1 MNSSKEPEGVMRGK
15 TNQGEVSR
23 RERKKQEV
31 SGRNMKPAKGII
43 SETNSGRSNTNEDAR
58 PCKTEG
64 LSKLVSKDTSQQEV
78 RRGKAKYGDVRRR
91 DRKA

>member
-31 SGRNMKPAKGII
+31 SGRNRKPAEGIR

-58 PCKTEG
+58 PCKIERVF
-64 LSKLVSKDTSQQEV
+64 LK
-78 RRGKAKYGDVRRR
+78 
-91 DRKA
+91 

>member
-31 SGRNMKPAKGII
+31 SGRKRKPAEGRRR

-58 PCKTEG
+58 PCKTERVF
-64 LSKLVSKDTSQQEV
+64 LK
-78 RRGKAKYGDVRRR
+78 
-91 DRKA
+91 